1 MALDW
6 SKQVSFSGLKKR
18 SPKAKVEY
26 PEKTYMN
33 LVVQEKKKVNIR
45 GDLPKILIL
54 VVIVALVLKFGIFD
68 FYARVDAKQAE
79 LNAQQRT
86 LSELTTELANYDA
99 VVQEYEGYE
108 SMSIASDGLQVN
120 ALDAL
125 NLVDRFIMP
134 SARVASLSL
143 SGNTLSLNLT
153 EITLDGVGQLVST
166 LYEQPMVANV
176 SVSTA
181 ATQQTASEDVT
192 AAMVIT
198 LVPTVEE

>member
-86 LSELTTELANYDA
+86 LSALTTELANYDA